1 MILQEKVRNADKC
14 YSFHKQILLLIIVS
28 GNGQVKITPDREK
41 DFFYKFFRKK
51 LALDP

>member
-1 MILQEKVRNADKC
+1 MQISVTHSISR
-14 YSFHKQILLLIIVS
+14 ILLLIIVS

-41 DFFYKFFRKK
+41 DFFYKFFRKE